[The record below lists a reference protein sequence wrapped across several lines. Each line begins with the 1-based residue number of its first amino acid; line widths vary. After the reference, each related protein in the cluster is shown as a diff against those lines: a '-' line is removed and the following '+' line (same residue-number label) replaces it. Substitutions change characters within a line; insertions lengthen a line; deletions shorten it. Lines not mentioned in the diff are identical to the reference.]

1 MCVCCWWYIAQSVE
15 YWQYCMQPNWNCV
28 SKDRMKRKN
37 LSLPVYFGG
46 LLSQIL
52 KATLHLYLGSPLLC
66 SLPLPS
72 PLSSSVDHGK
82 LISICFTVISHNS
95 SIAAAVPAHW
105 ARLPQRQ
112 PSLSA
117 SLAPARSSGSPHTP
131 RFSGVFRLLHP
142 NTQHCCYKRVMS
154 SSSSRVCCHFLH
166 ILWSACYTAVPC
178 SSS

>member
-1 MCVCCWWYIAQSVE
+1 
-15 YWQYCMQPNWNCV
+15 
-28 SKDRMKRKN
+28 MKRKN

-72 PLSSSVDHGK
+72 PLFSSVDHGK

-105 ARLPQRQ
+105 ARLPRRQ
-112 PSLSA
+112 LSLSA
-117 SLAPARSSGSPHTP
+117 SRRRLAALALHTLHGLVG
-131 RFSGVFRLLHP
+131 FS
-142 NTQHCCYKRVMS
+142 
-154 SSSSRVCCHFLH
+154 VCCIQTLNTAATKELCPHPPPEYVVIF
-166 ILWSACYTAVPC
+166 YTFFEVHVTLRCHAPLLNDI
-178 SSS
+178 